1 MNEPEKEKE
10 KPVRYRINAKKLDK
24 FTFSSSTTAAEMILV
39 KHPELLYDEEKM
51 KEIEE
56 INPKVAK
63 KIKALFIEDDNTTTP
78 SH

>member
-1 MNEPEKEKE
+1 
-10 KPVRYRINAKKLDK
+10 
-24 FTFSSSTTAAEMILV
+24 MILV
-39 KHPELLYDEEKM
+39 KHPELLYDEEKI

-63 KIKALFIEDDNTTTP
+63 KIKALFIEDDNTTKP